1 MATDLSDRRRSGLR
15 KLLNLED
22 PKMARQRRTSPA
34 LVVARARLA
43 GLNKINPAPNLGPNL
58 TPQAYQAVM
67 DDTAAIEDSHSQ
79 LAAQMD
85 DSSNRFDAQN
95 DLLNDWNR
103 RVLSAVEAQFGPDSS
118 EYEMVGG
125 TRKSERKKPSKKP
138 SGGSKAEAE
147 TSESASKA

>member
-1 MATDLSDRRRSGLR
+1 
-15 KLLNLED
+15 
-22 PKMARQRRTSPA
+22 MARQRRTSPA

-43 GLNKINPAPNLGPNL
+43 GLNKINPAPSLGPTL

-67 DDTAAIEDSHSQ
+67 DDTVAIEDSHSQ

-95 DLLNDWNR
+95 DLLSDWNR

-138 SGGSKAEAE
+138 SGGSKP
-147 TSESASKA
+147 KA